1 MGSKGSFN
9 RNYLRMKI
17 NQFERWGMSSFSG
30 ILVLIFG
37 FIALLFP
44 NIAISALAIYFALAI
59 LIGGVVLTS
68 YALQYRH
75 VVTNWKSKLFEGLLS
90 LILGVAIILS
100 PKSAAAFLM
109 IVIGAWAILIGLI
122 FIGTFFVKK
131 TSQII
136 DVLNLTSGVISVTLG
151 AIIIFNPF
159 DSSRFVVILIGIYAI
174 IYGILSMVFSSKI
187 QNHTNE

>member
-1 MGSKGSFN
+1 
-9 RNYLRMKI
+9 MKI
-17 NQFERWGMSSFSG
+17 NQFGRWGMSSFSG

-44 NIAISALAIYFALAI
+44 NIAVSALAIYFALAI

-68 YALQYRH
+68 YAIQYRH
-75 VVTNWKSKLFEGLLS
+75 VVPNWKTKLFEGLLS

-122 FIGTFFVKK
+122 FIGTFFMKK

-136 DVLNLTSGVISVTLG
+136 DILNLTSGVISVTLG
-151 AIIIFNPF
+151 AVIIFNPF